1 MTYTLKNKTVLL
13 TGGDGFIGSHLAEQ
27 LVDQCAKLRVLTQY
41 NSYNSWGWLDN
52 NPLTEDM
59 EIWNGDIRDP
69 GYCRKLVDGVD
80 IIFHLAALIAI
91 PYSYHAPSSYINTNV
106 VGTTN
111 MLEAA
116 LEKGVDSFYQTST
129 SEVYGTALQV
139 PISEAHPLQ
148 PQSPYSASKIASDSI
163 AKSFYSSFE
172 LPVTIIRPFNT
183 YGPRQSARAV
193 IPTIISQVLSGNNQ
207 LKLGALSPTR
217 DFNFVSDTC
226 QGFIDVALAGGMPG
240 EAINIGSGRE
250 ISIGDLTQQLLSI
263 MNMDDIEI
271 VCHEERIRPEKS
283 EVNRLLADATKIQE
297 LCNYKPK
304 ISLRNGLELTVKWFS
319 NPNNLL
325 RYRSGIYNV

>member
-1 MTYTLKNKTVLL
+1 MSYTLKNRTVLL

-116 LEKGVDSFYQTST
+116 LEKGVDSFYQPST
-129 SEVYGTALQV
+129 SEVYGTAIQI
-139 PISEAHPLQ
+139 PISETHPLQ

-193 IPTIISQVLSGNNQ
+193 IPTIISQVLSGSNQ

-226 QGFIDVALAGGMPG
+226 QGFIDVALMGGIPG

-263 MNMDDIEI
+263 MNMDHMEI

-283 EVNRLLADATKIQE
+283 EVNRLLADATKIQK

-304 ISLRNGLELTVKWFS
+304 ISLRSGLELTVKWFS

-325 RYRSGIYNV
+325 RYRSGTYNV